1 MTQEHWIS
9 ACWLE
14 FLNLAPE
21 LRRYMRR
28 GKVIARK
35 GLVENLE
42 VAPGIVS
49 AEVRADHGGFVSVK
63 IRQQVISS
71 EEWDD
76 LLEQVATNAGL
87 AAELLGGQVSEAM
100 SELFVDA
107 GLELFPYEVSD
118 VKNYCTS
125 GDVGP
130 VSVYSVATHIA
141 LAQTFA
147 AAPLLLLTFR
157 GLSQDTL
164 FDKLRELR
172 EVGVSDGGGDA
183 EQVGDEESSTEDI
196 QTLREDYWGN
206 KVLPTISF
214 NIGDVD
220 SNDEISLPV
229 IRALG
234 EGPSGTPADEVAT
247 VLAPILTVARGRLDN
262 IGQVTMELDTVPEI
276 EAPAQE
282 STDDEKSED
291 ALDKILIS
299 AAMMHGSLTVEF
311 VAQALKVDT
320 MRAQRYLKWLVEEG
334 RLKVIRDGGRK
345 RYAPKDS

>member
-42 VAPGIVS
+42 VVPGIVS
-49 AEVRADHGGFVSVK
+49 AEVRADHGGYVSVK
-63 IRQQVISS
+63 IRQQVISPD
-71 EEWDD
+71 EWDD

-87 AAELLGGQVSEAM
+87 AAELLGGQVSEEM

-141 LAQTFA
+141 LAQAFA

-157 GLSQDTL
+157 GLSQETL

-172 EVGVSDGGGDA
+172 EEGAGDGGVDT
-183 EQVGDEESSTEDI
+183 EQGTGEESSTEDI
-196 QTLREDYWGN
+196 QTLRDDFWGG
-206 KVLPTISF
+206 KELPSISF
-214 NIGDVD
+214 NIEVA
-220 SNDEISLPV
+220 ETTHETSLPV

-234 EGPSGTPADEVAT
+234 EGPSGTSADEVAT
-247 VLAPILTVARGRLDN
+247 VLAPILTVARGRLDSL
-262 IGQVTMELDTVPEI
+262 GQVTMELDTVPEI
-276 EAPAQE
+276 EAPAE
-282 STDDEKSED
+282 SGNESEKSED
-291 ALDKILIS
+291 AMDKILVS

-334 RLKVIRDGGRK
+334 RLRVIRDGGRK

>member
-1 MTQEHWIS
+1 MSEEHWIS

-14 FLNLAPE
+14 FLNLAPD

-28 GKVIARK
+28 GRVIARK

-42 VAPGIVS
+42 VVPGLVT
-49 AEVRADHGGFVSVK
+49 AEVRADHGGFISVK
-63 IRQQVISS
+63 IRQQVISP

-76 LLEQVATNAGL
+76 LLEQVATDAGL

-125 GDVGP
+125 GDVAA
-130 VSVYSVATHIA
+130 VSVYCVATHIA
-141 LAQTFA
+141 LAQAFA

-157 GLSQDTL
+157 GLNQDAL
-164 FDKLRELR
+164 FNKLRELR
-172 EVGVSDGGGDA
+172 DTGDGEGITELEVSNGEDSSVEEMMVLRDDFWGG
-183 EQVGDEESSTEDI
+183 EP
-196 QTLREDYWGN
+196 
-206 KVLPTISF
+206 LPGISF
-214 NIGDVD
+214 NIGDVETD
-220 SNDEISLPV
+220 TEASLPV

-234 EGPSGTPADEVAT
+234 DGPSGTPSDVVAQ
-247 VLAPILTVARGRLDN
+247 VLAPLLAVARGRLDN

-276 EAPAQE
+276 EAEPE
-282 STDDEKSED
+282 KGKDSDKSEKS
-291 ALDKILIS
+291 LDKILVS
-299 AAMMHGSLTVEF
+299 AAMIHGSLTVEF

-320 MRAQRYLKWLVEEG
+320 MKAQRYLKWLVEEG
-334 RLKVIRDGGRK
+334 RLRIVREGGRK
-345 RYAPKDS
+345 RYLPNDA

>member
-1 MTQEHWIS
+1 MTEEHWIT

-21 LRRYMRR
+21 LRRYVRR

-42 VAPGIVS
+42 VVPGLAS

-63 IRQQVISS
+63 IRQQVIRP

-125 GDVGP
+125 GEPGP
-130 VSVYSVATHIA
+130 VSIYSVATHIA
-141 LAQTFA
+141 LAQAFA

-157 GLSQDTL
+157 GLSRETL
-164 FDKLRELR
+164 FNKLRGLR
-172 EVGVSDGGGDA
+172 DSRTESSSAESSSETVEASGTEDMQLLRDGFWGGKPLPSISF
-183 EQVGDEESSTEDI
+183 QVGAGEADDET
-196 QTLREDYWGN
+196 
-206 KVLPTISF
+206 
-214 NIGDVD
+214 
-220 SNDEISLPV
+220 SLPV

-234 EGPSGTPADEVAT
+234 DGPSGTPPDQVAR
-247 VLAPILTVARGRLDN
+247 VLAPILTVAQGRLDSM
-262 IGQVTMELDTVPEI
+262 GQVTMELDKSTES
-276 EAPAQE
+276 E
-282 STDDEKSED
+282 STEKKEETGEESED
-291 ALDKILIS
+291 AMDKILVS
-299 AAMMHGSLTVEF
+299 AAMRHGSLTVEF

-320 MRAQRYLKWLVEEG
+320 MRASRYLKWLVEEG
-334 RLKVIRDGGRK
+334 RLRVIRDGGRK
-345 RYAPKDS
+345 RYAPRES

>member
-1 MTQEHWIS
+1 MSEEHWIS

-14 FLNLAPE
+14 FLNLAPD

-28 GKVIARK
+28 GRVIARK

-42 VAPGIVS
+42 VIPGLVT

-76 LLEQVATNAGL
+76 LLEQVATDAGL
-87 AAELLGGQVSEAM
+87 AAERLGGQVSEAM

-125 GDVGP
+125 GDVAA

-141 LAQTFA
+141 LAQAFA

-157 GLSQDTL
+157 GLSQETL
-164 FDKLRELR
+164 FNKLRELR
-172 EVGVSDGGGDA
+172 DAGIVEGAAELEVANG
-183 EQVGDEESSTEDI
+183 EESNTEEMG
-196 QTLREDYWGN
+196 TLRADYWGD
-206 KVLPTISF
+206 KPLPSISF
-214 NIGDVD
+214 NMGEMD
-220 SNDEISLPV
+220 NDDEASLPV

-234 EGPSGTPADEVAT
+234 EGPSGTPSDVVAQ

-262 IGQVTMELDTVPEI
+262 IGQVTMDLDTVPEI
-276 EAPAQE
+276 EAVTETDKE
-282 STDDEKSED
+282 SEKSEKS
-291 ALDKILIS
+291 LDKILVS
-299 AAMMHGSLTVEF
+299 AAMIHGSLTVEF

-320 MRAQRYLKWLVEEG
+320 MKAQRYLKWLVEEG
-334 RLKVIRDGGRK
+334 RLRVVREGGRK
-345 RYAPKDS
+345 RYVPKDL

>member
-1 MTQEHWIS
+1 MSEEHWIS

-14 FLNLAPE
+14 FLNLAPD

-28 GKVIARK
+28 GRVIARK

-42 VAPGIVS
+42 VAPGLVT

-63 IRQQVISS
+63 IRQQVISP

-76 LLEQVATNAGL
+76 LLEQVATDAGL

-125 GDVGP
+125 GDVAA

-141 LAQTFA
+141 LAQAFA

-157 GLSQDTL
+157 GLSQETL
-164 FDKLRELR
+164 FNKLRELR
-172 EVGVSDGGGDA
+172 DAGVADGTADVEVSSN
-183 EQVGDEESSTEDI
+183 EESNSEDMQI
-196 QTLREDYWGN
+196 LRDDFWGE
-206 KVLPTISF
+206 KPLPTISF
-214 NIGDVD
+214 AIGDLETD
-220 SNDEISLPV
+220 DEASLPV

-234 EGPSGTPADEVAT
+234 DGPSGTASDVVAQ
-247 VLAPILTVARGRLDN
+247 VLAPLLIVARGRLDN

-276 EAPAQE
+276 DAAPEEAKQ
-282 STDDEKSED
+282 SEKSERS
-291 ALDKILIS
+291 LDKILVS
-299 AAMMHGSLTVEF
+299 AAMIHGSLTVEF

-320 MRAQRYLKWLVEEG
+320 MKAQRYLKWLVEEG
-334 RLKVIRDGGRK
+334 RLRVVREGGRK
-345 RYAPKDS
+345 RYLPKES